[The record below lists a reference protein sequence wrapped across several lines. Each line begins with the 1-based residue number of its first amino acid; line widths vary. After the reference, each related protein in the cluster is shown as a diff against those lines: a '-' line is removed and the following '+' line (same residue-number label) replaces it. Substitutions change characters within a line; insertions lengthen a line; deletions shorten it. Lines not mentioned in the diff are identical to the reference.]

1 MTKMM
6 KLAPGVEDALAKI
19 NYIDAIPEMAAA
31 PAKPT
36 PIFSAPVSSAGS
48 ASATSV
54 AQAPKTSGVVKKQVD
69 KSVKRIK
76 LEAAK
81 NFAAGQEAAAN
92 AGDVYQVSNNIA
104 VKTKVCTVNQDED
117 LDDCVAAAPQK
128 DEDQDEVEQL
138 EAFDLT
144 NGSRDYGS
152 AAGQFATNVSQK
164 RALADDSE
172 PAAAAAASVAAPAAE
187 EKQADKAAKKLA
199 VNDAA
204 VKEVKEKI
212 EQKAEA
218 KAQAKLAAGDVKG
231 GLAELKKAAKKEA
244 KVEKKIKEMQK
255 EVFANKSG
263 SGELKQD
270 LL

>member
-36 PIFSAPVSSAGS
+36 PIFSTPVSSAGS

-54 AQAPKTSGVVKKQVD
+54 AQAPKTSGVFKKQVD

-104 VKTKVCTVNQDED
+104 VKTKMCTVN
-117 LDDCVAAAPQK
+117 
-128 DEDQDEVEQL
+128 
-138 EAFDLT
+138 
-144 NGSRDYGS
+144 
-152 AAGQFATNVSQK
+152 
-164 RALADDSE
+164 
-172 PAAAAAASVAAPAAE
+172 
-187 EKQADKAAKKLA
+187 
-199 VNDAA
+199 
-204 VKEVKEKI
+204 
-212 EQKAEA
+212 
-218 KAQAKLAAGDVKG
+218 
-231 GLAELKKAAKKEA
+231 
-244 KVEKKIKEMQK
+244 
-255 EVFANKSG
+255 
-263 SGELKQD
+263 
-270 LL
+270 